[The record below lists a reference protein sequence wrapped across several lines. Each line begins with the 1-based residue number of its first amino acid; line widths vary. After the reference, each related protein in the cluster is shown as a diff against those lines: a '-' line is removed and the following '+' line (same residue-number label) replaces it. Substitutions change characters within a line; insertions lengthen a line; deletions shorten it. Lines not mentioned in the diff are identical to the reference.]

1 MNHSIIERRYYILSV
16 ELRSPISV
24 SNGESSYTD
33 SDVIR
38 NGSGEV
44 FVPGT
49 SLAGAF
55 RNYINETQNT
65 TEVFGFAENQSSKM
79 STVHIS
85 DLYFESKP
93 IVSVRDSIRIM
104 GAEKKGNDNKYD
116 MEIIETGAAGKIY
129 IQFIKRDEI
138 YDCDNILYQI
148 VKGINEGE
156 IRIGAH
162 KNRGFGRLY
171 VNKVYEKKFSKD
183 VLNGNSLV
191 DSWLTFVPKRK
202 DVKEYREINVLENND
217 VLDAHYIKFSV
228 PLKQKGGI
236 SVRRY
241 STKPGEADY
250 EHITCN
256 GESVIPGFTWKGAIR
271 AHVRK
276 ILEELGFSAM
286 LDEKD
291 SVDGLLQEWFG
302 YDVKRNMPN
311 RQSNVVIAE
320 SIIQDAKRVPIS
332 RNSIDRFTSA
342 TVKNMLYTEVASF
355 SGSTELEIWV
365 SKKYEYYKAI
375 VGMLF
380 LVAQDLEN
388 GYLVVGGQGAIG
400 RGIFASNG
408 DIKVSEELSK
418 AECEK
423 ALYQFLYEVK

>member
-38 NGSGEV
+38 NGSGVV

-55 RNYINETQNT
+55 RNYINEAQNA
-65 TEVFGFAENQSSKM
+65 TEIFGFAENHNGKM

-85 DLYFESKP
+85 DLYFDSKP
-93 IVSVRDSIRIM
+93 IVSARDGIRIV
-104 GAEKKGNDNKYD
+104 GGNQKGNDNKYD
-116 MEIIETGAAGKIY
+116 LEIIETGAVGKIY
-129 IQFIKRDEI
+129 IQFIKRHET

-148 VKGINEGE
+148 VKGINDGE

-162 KNRGFGRLY
+162 KNRGFGRLF

-183 VLNGNSLV
+183 ILNGDSLV
-191 DSWLTFVPKRK
+191 NSWLAFVTNRK
-202 DVKEYREINVLENND
+202 DVKEYTEVNVLENND

-271 AHVRK
+271 AHIK
-276 ILEELGFSAM
+276 NLLEELGFSTR
-286 LDEKD
+286 LDED
-291 SVDGLLQEWFG
+291 SYVDGLLQEWFG
-302 YDVKRNMPN
+302 YDVKRNMPS
-311 RQSNVVIAE
+311 RQSHVVIAE
-320 SIIQDAKRVPIS
+320 SIIRDAKRVTIS
-332 RNSIDRFTSA
+332 RNNVDRFTSS

-400 RGIFASNG
+400 RGIFESNG
-408 DIKVSEELSK
+408 DIRVSEQLSK
-418 AECEK
+418 SECEK